1 MARRSDRRR
10 RPEWRR
16 WQRREVDWWE
26 ALRGAAHGASIAR
39 TSRLATERHLA
50 PALTSQLHARRI
62 PLAIRACAAGVGCAI
77 GRPVTPRRAAGA
89 KGARRALAER
99 ACRIHTSSP
108 TQYSSMRVSFSASS
122 QYRHKSL
129 VSRLGSSR
137 AFSRA
142 HMRVRREQCWWNLSA
157 LKGLLCWER
166 AQLCT
171 SLAEPVHHDSHVE
184 CARSK
189 RSLGVHCWRVVGA
202 QLAHPLHLQN

>member
-1 MARRSDRRR
+1 MLRRLDRRSDRRR

-16 WQRREVDWWE
+16 LSHWWQRRVVNWWE

-39 TSRLATERHLA
+39 TARLATERHLA

-62 PLAIRACAAGVGCAI
+62 PLAIRARAASVGCAI

-99 ACRIHTSSP
+99 ACRIHTSSS
-108 TQYSSMRVSFSASS
+108 TQYSSVNKREAFSASS
-122 QYRHKSL
+122 QYRLKSL

-157 LKGLLCWER
+157 LKGLLCWDLGAR
-166 AQLCT
+166 TVVYVLGGAGAPR
-171 SLAEPVHHDSHVE
+171 LA
-184 CARSK
+184 R
-189 RSLGVHCWRVVGA
+189 GVC
-202 QLAHPLHLQN
+202 

>member
-1 MARRSDRRR
+1 MDRRSDRRR

-16 WQRREVDWWE
+16 WQRREVDWRE

-62 PLAIRACAAGVGCAI
+62 PLAIRARAAGVGCAI

-108 TQYSSMRVSFSASS
+108 TQYSSVNKRESFSASS

-137 AFSRA
+137 A
-142 HMRVRREQCWWNLSA
+142 HMRVRREQCWWIYLLSRVCSILGA
-157 LKGLLCWER
+157 RTVVYILGGAGAPR
-166 AQLCT
+166 
-171 SLAEPVHHDSHVE
+171 LA
-184 CARSK
+184 R
-189 RSLGVHCWRVVGA
+189 GVC
-202 QLAHPLHLQN
+202 